1 MVLKTIR
8 YLGPNLWNSLK
19 NNTRLSQD
27 LSSFK
32 NLVLKIDFAGIL
44 HFPCRLIRYEG
55 LVGKP
60 TTVQS

>member
-8 YLGPNLWNSLK
+8 YLGPNLWTSLE

-32 NLVLKIDFAGIL
+32 NLILKIDFAGM
-44 HFPCRLIRYEG
+44 
-55 LVGKP
+55 
-60 TTVQS
+60 QD